1 MGFLS
6 MLGVLFI
13 ALKLMSYIDWSWWLV
28 LLPLY
33 AIPVIILAVGAGALT
48 IDTLDRKSRRG

>member
-28 LLPLY
+28 LLPL
-33 AIPVIILAVGAGALT
+33 T
-48 IDTLDRKSRRG
+48 IDTLDRWSRRR